1 MTETLKLER
10 CELRYTNISPFR
22 LQAVAQAERARYI
35 REELDGVEP
44 APPSYTV
51 QLGGGVM
58 PNGTELRSW
67 EESHEY
73 TKEHIDTLRE
83 ELDTLSNR
91 PPTPTMQARLFE
103 LRSALIAWDAYQ
115 ETLNKIG
122 TAIRKKRWEVGLWH
136 TFKENLPIDD
146 AWIKEL
152 EADGIDPGEIP
163 TDERERLVYWL
174 EKVAVSTQD
183 EFNTLLYTVDQD
195 YRALEMVQEAR
206 RVTREMFQRSLG
218 QQNGAGDR

>member
-10 CELRYTNISPFR
+10 CTLKYTNISPFR

-51 QLGGGVM
+51 QLGGGVL
-58 PNGTELRSW
+58 PNGTELPSW

-73 TKEHIDTLRE
+73 TQEHINALQE
-83 ELDTLSNR
+83 EFDTLSKR
-91 PPTPTMQARLFE
+91 PPTPTAQARLFE
-103 LRSALIAWDAYQ
+103 LREALAAWGAYQ
-115 ETLNKIG
+115 ETLKRLGI
-122 TAIRKKRWEVGLWH
+122 AVRKKRWEVGLWH
-136 TFKENLPIDD
+136 TFKENLSDD
-146 AWIKEL
+146 DGWIKEL
-152 EADGIDPGEIP
+152 EADGIDTAEIP

-195 YRALEMVQEAR
+195 YRALELVQEAR
-206 RVTREMFQRSLG
+206 RVSREMFQRALG
-218 QQNGAGDR
+218 GQERADD